1 MALQWFHNFASLV
14 ELTSEV
20 SWKTTGSL
28 EELEINFLEAS
39 ICQLVLFLF
48 TICLEPGNLHEQLLL
63 TLTKRRSRGRF
74 SLGFLQ
80 RWVFFIFFYSF
91 LPTTPQLYIKI
102 SRRSFE
108 KEITPTEFIGILRWC
123 LRHLEDWGLRRVRR
137 HVWAWLS
144 KTWWKSGNTVN
155 KKTIFTW

>member
-39 ICQLVLFLF
+39 ICQLALFLF

-63 TLTKRRSRGRF
+63 TLTKRGSRSRF
-74 SLGFLQ
+74 SL
-80 RWVFFIFFYSF
+80 VF
-91 LPTTPQLYIKI
+91 LPKM
-102 SRRSFE
+102 SFFHILLLFSTYNAPAIY
-108 KEITPTEFIGILRWC
+108 KDFKTILRKRNYANGIHRNSP
-123 LRHLEDWGLRRVRR
+123 LVLEAFRGLR
-137 HVWAWLS
+137 S
-144 KTWWKSGNTVN
+144 KKGEKTCLGMVVKNLMKIWKHC
-155 KKTIFTW
+155 K

>member
-63 TLTKRRSRGRF
+63 TLTKRGSRSRF
-74 SLGFLQ
+74 SL
-80 RWVFFIFFYSF
+80 VF
-91 LPTTPQLYIKI
+91 LPKM
-102 SRRSFE
+102 SFFHILLLFSTYNAPAIY
-108 KEITPTEFIGILRWC
+108 KDFKTILRKRNYPIGILRWC
-123 LRHLEDWGLRRVRR
+123 LRHLEDWGLRRVRS